1 MFMKTIDFSYFI
13 ERFNAGEMSDTEK
26 QWFLKELEGNEKLR
40 NEVNLSKR
48 TDEILKNQKLMSLRN
63 KLSEIEN
70 RRNAVKRPAR
80 FSKKAAYIKYAAL
93 IAGLILIGGLTL
105 FQGKQLSSEEIL
117 KQYYRAYE
125 PLTGQRSVTTGS
137 DADFTLA
144 LEFYNIHDY
153 ANAAI
158 LFTKVLENKPNDLQ
172 TLLLK
177 GVANFEEQKYP
188 EAKQSFGRV
197 IDDKDNLY
205 VDHAKWYLALCYL
218 NTNEME
224 KAKQL
229 FEFIGKE
236 SGIYQNDAKK
246 IVRGLK

>member
-1 MFMKTIDFSYFI
+1 MKTIDFSYFI
-13 ERFNAGEMSDTEK
+13 ERYNAGEMSDTEK
-26 QWFLKELEGNEKLR
+26 QWFQKELDGNEKLR

-48 TDEILKNQKLMSLRN
+48 TDEILKNQKIMSLRN

-70 RRNAVKRPAR
+70 QRNAVKNRVKD
-80 FSKKAAYIKYAAL
+80 SKKSAYIKYAAV
-93 IAGLILIGGLTL
+93 IAGLILIGSLTL
-105 FQGKQLSSEEIL
+105 FSGKHLSNKEIVN
-117 KQYYRAYE
+117 QYYKAYQ
-125 PLTGQRSVTTGS
+125 PPTSQRSAQSGT

-144 LEFYNIHDY
+144 MEFYNIHDY
-153 ANAAI
+153 DNAAI
-158 LFTKVLENKPNDLQ
+158 LFTKVLENKPNDMQ

-177 GVANFEEQKYP
+177 GVANFEEKKYP

-205 VDHAKWYLALCYL
+205 IDHAKWYLALCYL
-218 NTNEME
+218 NTNETE